1 MNKLTQTQYWQA
13 HGAAKEMQE
22 SGSGFEAALAAVFF
36 KADLHNSAALVNAF
50 PYLFTIAEAAE
61 AK

>member
-1 MNKLTQTQYWQA
+1 MNKLTKTQYWQA
-13 HGAAKEMQE
+13 HAAAQLLAK
-22 SGSGFEAALAAVFF
+22 GSGFESALAAVFF
-36 KADLHNSAALVNAF
+36 KADLHNAAALVNAF